1 MSLRFIYGRAGSG
14 KTRYCLTEIK
24 SSVSGGATRPLVL
37 LVPEQFSFQTER
49 DLITLL
55 ETGGIIQTE
64 VLSFRRMAFR
74 IFNEAGGITYPHI
87 HAAGKCM
94 IIYRILDK
102 MRDNLKVF
110 AKSADRQGFVNT
122 LSTLITE
129 FKRCNITPE
138 DLENVG
144 QGFEEDHPLKDKLTE
159 LNSIY
164 VAFEETIA
172 ARYRDADD
180 DLTLAAEKL
189 NSTDLYRGAEIW
201 IDSFASF
208 TPQEYKVIAKLL
220 QQARQVNI
228 ILCTDCLDGTGH
240 AEATDVFSAVKG
252 AGWKLTKIAKELGI
266 EVEPAVMLSPEPLF
280 RFQSS
285 PELACLERNY
295 SAYPYQSYPEKTQ
308 DISLFCSINVFA
320 EIEAAARDIVRLC
333 RDRGLRYR
341 EIAVVMSNL
350 AGYERLIE
358 VIFSEYEI
366 PYFIDRKIDITNH
379 PLVRLI
385 LSMLDIFTENWSYEA
400 VFRYLKTGLTGVDR
414 ESIDRLE
421 NYVLACGI
429 RGMRWTGEQAWEMS
443 PGLFPDARESG
454 EPNRALQE
462 INQVRYQIS
471 EPLLEFRRKTKG
483 RKKASEICGA
493 LYDFL
498 GRIGVPG
505 RIAAS
510 IDRFRQSGQLSLA
523 NEYSQV
529 WNIVMEVFDQTVEVM
544 GDETFGIE
552 RFANILEI
560 GLGEYKIG
568 LIPAA
573 LDQVLVGSVER
584 SKSHEVKALYILGV
598 NDGVFPA
605 AAAEEGI
612 LSDLD
617 RAALNRA
624 GVELASDTRTKAFDE
639 QYLVY
644 RALATAGSYLR
655 LSWPIADHEGRTM
668 RPSMIIARLRKLF
681 PAITEASN
689 LLKPASDQAETELV
703 SGKIPAFKQLVAALR
718 QKADGKDLRPLWQ
731 AVYRWFATQED
742 WRLKCESARAAFR
755 YKNIAQPVNRDKIA
769 ALYGDPAYS
778 SVSRL
783 EKFTACPFAY
793 YVQYGLGARERKIYR
808 LSPPDVGTFMHA
820 VIERFSGQLVEQ
832 NISWRGFDQE
842 WCTGQVSEIVDD
854 MLEKMQGA
862 GLSGSKRYTALTLR
876 LKRVISRAVWLI
888 AEHIRRGS
896 FNPIGYEMDFG
907 NDGKFPPI
915 TIELET
921 GEKIFLTGRIDR
933 VDALKTAEG
942 TYLRIIDY
950 KSGVK
955 DFKLSDVYYGLQ
967 VQLITYLDAIS
978 ENSELE
984 ITPPVL
990 PGGVLYFRI
999 DDPIV
1004 KGNGKFSEE
1013 EIELAIMKQLKMKG
1027 LLLADVKLIR
1037 EMDHSIEGASLII
1050 PARINKG
1057 DVLGKSSAAS
1067 LEQLK
1072 MLRKFVRQLLKG
1084 LCGEIMKGNV
1094 AIKPYKKQATTSC
1107 KYCGFTAVCQ
1117 FDPVRAENSF
1127 KPLYDREDEEIWGL
1141 VAEDCNNGES
1151 GVRSQESE

>member
-14 KTRYCLTEIK
+14 KTRCCLDEIK
-24 SSVSGGATRPLVL
+24 SSIASGATHPLVL
-37 LVPEQFSFQTER
+37 LAPEQFSFQAER
-49 DLITLL
+49 DLISVL
-55 ETGGIIQTE
+55 ETGGILKTE

-122 LSTLITE
+122 LSSLITE
-129 FKRCNITPE
+129 FKRYNISPE
-138 DLENVG
+138 DLENAAK
-144 QGFEEDHPLKDKLTE
+144 GFEEKHPLKDKLIE

-164 VAFEETIA
+164 AAFEETIA
-172 ARYRDADD
+172 ARYRDSDD

-189 NSTDLYRGAEIW
+189 SSANLYTGAEIW

-220 QQARQVNI
+220 QQAKRVTVS
-228 ILCTDCLDGTGH
+228 LCADRLDGAGLS
-240 AEATDVFSAVKG
+240 EGTDVFSAVKG
-252 AGWKLTKIAKELGI
+252 AYRKLRAIANELGV
-266 EVEPAVMLSPEPLF
+266 EVEPAVVLAKEPLF
-280 RFQSS
+280 RFKAS
-285 PELACLERNY
+285 PELAYLERNFN
-295 SAYPYQSYPEKTQ
+295 AYPYKSYEDQTQ
-308 DISLFCSINVFA
+308 DISLFCSVNVFS

-341 EIAVVMSNL
+341 DIAVVVRNL

-358 VIFSEYEI
+358 VIFAEYEI
-366 PYFIDRKIDITNH
+366 TCFIDRKIEITNH

-385 LSMLDIFTENWSYEA
+385 LSMLDIFSENWSYEA
-400 VFRYLKTGLTGVDR
+400 VFRYLKTGLTGVER

-429 RGMRWTGEQAWEMS
+429 RGVRWTNEQAWDMS
-443 PGLFPDARESG
+443 PGLIPDESG
-454 EPNRALQE
+454 EPDPALEE
-462 INQVRYQIS
+462 INEVRYEVS
-471 EPLLEFRRKTKG
+471 GPLLEFRQKTKG

-498 GRIGVPG
+498 CSMGVPE
-505 RIAAS
+505 RIEAS
-510 IDRFRQSGQLSLA
+510 IDRFRKDGQLSLA
-523 NEYSQV
+523 SEYSQV

-544 GDETFGIE
+544 GEETFGLE

-560 GLGEYKIG
+560 GLGEYKVG

-598 NDGVFPA
+598 NDGIFPA

-617 RAALNRA
+617 RAALNQA

-655 LSWPIADHEGRTM
+655 LSWPIADQEGRTM
-668 RPSMIIARLRKLF
+668 RPSMIISRLRKLY
-681 PAITEASN
+681 PSISEGSN
-689 LLKPASDQAETELV
+689 VLKPASGQAESDFVTGKAPSFKHLV
-703 SGKIPAFKQLVAALR
+703 SALR
-718 QKADGKDLRPLWQ
+718 QKADGKDIRPLWQ
-731 AVYRWFATQED
+731 GVYRWFASQED
-742 WRLKCESARAAFR
+742 WGPRCESVRSAFR
-755 YKNIAQPVNRDKIA
+755 YKNIAQPVSRDKISS
-769 ALYGDPAYS
+769 LYGDPAYS

-832 NISWRGFDQE
+832 NLSWREFERD
-842 WCTGQVSEIVDD
+842 WCIGKVSEIVDE
-854 MLEKMQGA
+854 MLKKMQGA

-888 AEHIRRGS
+888 AEHIRRSS
-896 FNPIGYEMDFG
+896 FDPIGYEVDFG
-907 NDGKFPPI
+907 EQGKFPPI
-915 TIELET
+915 KIELES
-921 GEKIFLTGRIDR
+921 GEKILLTGRIDR
-933 VDALKTAEG
+933 VDALKTEEG

-950 KSGVK
+950 KSGSK

-967 VQLITYLDAIS
+967 VQLITYLDAIW
-978 ENSELE
+978 ENSGME

-1004 KGNGKFSEE
+1004 KGNGKLSEA
-1013 EIELAIMKQLKMKG
+1013 EIEQAIMKQLKMKG
-1027 LLLADVKLIR
+1027 LLLADVKLIK
-1037 EMDHSIEGASLII
+1037 EMDNSIEGASLII

-1072 MLRKFVRQLLKG
+1072 MLRKYVRKLLKG
-1084 LCGEIMKGNV
+1084 LCGEIMKGNA
-1094 AIKPYKKQATTSC
+1094 AIKPYKKQGTTSC
-1107 KYCGFTAVCQ
+1107 KYCGFSAVCQ
-1117 FDPVRAENSF
+1117 FDTARAENSF
-1127 KPLYDREDEEIWGL
+1127 KSLYDREDEEVWGL
-1141 VAEDCNNGES
+1141 VAEDDKAGS
-1151 GVRSQESE
+1151 